1 LRDGLRP
8 ANELDRVTEFGL
20 LAAIQLASSLL
31 AVGEPARELV
41 SIVEFDLYTA
51 LYCMAIGTV
60 DVTFRT
66 VTTRHV
72 GMAPTMFSVYQIPST
87 LFCHAAEVC
96 VAI

>member
-1 LRDGLRP
+1 MVCDQLT
-8 ANELDRVTEFGL
+8 NELDSVTEFGL
-20 LAAIQLASSLL
+20 LGAIQLASSLR

-41 SIVEFDLYTA
+41 SIMEFDPNTA

-60 DVTFRT
+60 DLTFRT
-66 VTTRHV
+66 ASTRHV